1 MTRRLF
7 AFAAL
12 LAATASAQAADVTI
26 TVKNVEVGK
35 GKVSVGICDT
45 GLGGEHC
52 PVGGQQESTAE
63 TLEFIFKN
71 IQADNYACGAH
82 QDVNENGERDENFLG
97 IPKEPVA
104 LSNGALEKMIPN
116 FADAQ
121 VPIAEGAENRVEIE
135 LQMYG
140 GGKKAK
146 SASNQR

>member
-52 PVGGQQESTAE
+52 PVGGQQESTAD
-63 TLEFIFKN
+63 TLEFIFQN
-71 IQADNYACGAH
+71 IPAGNYAFGAH

-121 VPIAEGAENRVEIE
+121 VPIAEGAENKVEIE

>member
-52 PVGGQQESTAE
+52 PVGGQQESTAD
-63 TLEFIFKN
+63 TLEFIFQN
-71 IQADNYACGAH
+71 IPAGNYAFGAH
-82 QDVNENGERDENFLG
+82 QDVNQNGERDENFLG

-121 VPIAEGAENRVEIE
+121 VPIAEGAENKVEIE

>member
-1 MTRRLF
+1 MTRRLV
-7 AFAAL
+7 ALAAL
-12 LAATASAQAADVTI
+12 LAASASAEAADVTI

-52 PVGGQQESTAE
+52 PVGGQQDSTQE
-63 TLEFIFKN
+63 TLQFIFQN
-71 IQADNYACGAH
+71 VPPGNYAFGAH
-82 QDVNENGERDENFLG
+82 QDVNQNGERDENFLG

-104 LSNGALEKMIPN
+104 LSNNAMEKMIPT

-121 VPIAEGAENRVEIE
+121 VPVAEGAENKVEIQ

-146 SASNQR
+146 SASNQK